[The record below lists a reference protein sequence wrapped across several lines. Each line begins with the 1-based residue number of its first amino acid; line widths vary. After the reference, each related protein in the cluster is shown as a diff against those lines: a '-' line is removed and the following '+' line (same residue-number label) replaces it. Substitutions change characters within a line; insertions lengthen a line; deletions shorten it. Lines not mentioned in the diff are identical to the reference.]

1 MRLWPD
7 SAAHFLGH
15 FEDLERVH
23 PEVSKRT
30 VPVGPDGLGDF
41 CDIPQPLGCFY
52 IPIRRDPKVE
62 GTEIEIAPVSL
73 RDATIELLRHSFL
86 TRVLAALGL
95 QPRRL
100 IYLAQIAKQVPVRRI
115 AYPSGLQHLPRVR
128 EKLLEDVK
136 ALNH

>member
-1 MRLWPD
+1 
-7 SAAHFLGH
+7 
-15 FEDLERVH
+15 
-23 PEVSKRT
+23 
-30 VPVGPDGLGDF
+30 
-41 CDIPQPLGCFY
+41 
-52 IPIRRDPKVE
+52 
-62 GTEIEIAPVSL
+62 
-73 RDATIELLRHSFL
+73 
-86 TRVLAALGL
+86 LAALGL